1 MLYRA
6 SARLLTHV
14 QCTSAMCSFNTC
26 FFVHPPQRRP
36 MKILRCTLVSVGIS
50 IGMGGHSSQ
59 YHPWRGI
66 YNFFFGTTQYSEHCW
81 KEWIGDFYC
90 DTVDVSNKWN
100 ARVVPSIYFELEIQL
115 FKGLMI
121 SSLNSDHPFHSCC
134 VCTRY
139 FTSTFLLSALSVTND
154 EMAVVISMVGEQ
166 H

>member
-1 MLYRA
+1 MLLCAPTIKKTNENSQVYAGFSWNFHR
-6 SARLLTHV
+6 
-14 QCTSAMCSFNTC
+14 N
-26 FFVHPPQRRP
+26 
-36 MKILRCTLVSVGIS
+36 
-50 IGMGGHSSQ
+50 GGTFKPVPSME
-59 YHPWRGI
+59 RTI
-66 YNFFFGTTQYSEHCW
+66 KFFFGTTQYSEHCW